1 MAPFASSIDE
11 FKATL
16 RSELAAMASNRQRE
30 YIESRLIEPSIVTL
44 RWEYGNNEPFTA
56 WMFADL
62 RRADITLVY
71 CTGGFGALG
80 APWGL
85 HARVATHFG
94 QDSGWFRSLSALT
107 EDEGIPA

>member
-1 MAPFASSIDE
+1 MSDPAASIDE

-16 RSELAAMASNRQRE
+16 RSALAGMTSKGRRE

-44 RWEYGNNEPFTA
+44 CWEYGSNESFAA

-62 RRADITLVY
+62 RRAGVMAIY
-71 CTGGFGALG
+71 CSGGFGALG

-85 HARVATHFG
+85 HVRSSTHFG
-94 QDSGWFRSLSALT
+94 QDSGWFRTLSDLA
-107 EDEGIPA
+107 EDEGVPA